1 VNYVFKNLF
10 PFSEENKLFD
20 DYMCLVLHF
29 SLIKMH
35 LIGMSAFNKF
45 LSDDLVVALIQSFAK
60 TVEHNQQ
67 YINNIMDL
75 MRKNE
80 FNTMAYMAIL
90 IKN

>member
-1 VNYVFKNLF
+1 
-10 PFSEENKLFD
+10 
-20 DYMCLVLHF
+20 
-29 SLIKMH
+29 MH
-35 LIGMSAFNKF
+35 LIGMSAFNKS

-67 YINNIMDL
+67 YINNIMEL